1 MSENTVYTLAKT
13 LQKTDGL
20 EKDFAQMLSA
30 LRDTVE
36 KEYLLKIRSAANA
49 ETAFAKE
56 HPPKEVTLLRALSA
70 FMDEGGRAQL
80 DRMTKGL
87 MFLHTLQHVQRGVA
101 DFSEGNLL
109 AARSAEGG
117 AQCRGRRTGRFAL
130 RPIRKNGRSAANT
143 GIGRAVLSRNQ
154 NSALLQKS
162 PNHKV
167 RASFV

>member
-1 MSENTVYTLAKT
+1 
-13 LQKTDGL
+13 
-20 EKDFAQMLSA
+20 MLSA

-101 DFSEGNLL
+101 DFSE
-109 AARSAEGG
+109 AIFWR
-117 AQCRGRRTGRFAL
+117 
-130 RPIRKNGRSAANT
+130 
-143 GIGRAVLSRNQ
+143 RAVPR
-154 NSALLQKS
+154 AAHRKICPP
-162 PNHKV
+162 PNPQEWQV
-167 RASFV
+167 CC